1 MVFLSVCLSVAQTR
15 TLWQNEVIICKYI
28 NTTPQSDVSI
38 SEAKFRGP
46 ELGVHPERVCTP
58 VDSEN

>member
-28 NTTPQSDVSI
+28 NTTRQSDVSI

-46 ELGVHPERVCTP
+46 ELGGSP
-58 VDSEN
+58 